1 MVVGILR
8 LSLSIPVAAS
18 LKDKRQVL
26 RKIIDR
32 VKAKFDVAVAEVG
45 ENDLWQR
52 GQIGVAAVGNDRR
65 FINEVL
71 DKVRGFVD
79 QLYLAPVLDQEVEI
93 LTYPADRFGE
103 LSLKD
108 AVTAGQW
115 ADELEKTEEGDE
127 Q

>member
-8 LSLSIPVAAS
+8 LSLSIPVASS

-32 VKAKFDVAVAEVG
+32 VKAKFEVAVAEVG
-45 ENDLWQR
+45 DNDLWQR
-52 GQIGVAAVGNDRR
+52 GQIGIAAVGNDRR

-79 QLYLAPVLDQEVEI
+79 QLYLAPVLDQELEI
-93 LTYPADRFGE
+93 LTYPADHFGE
-103 LSLKD
+103 LSMKD

-115 ADELEKTEEGDE
+115 ADETQTEEGDE